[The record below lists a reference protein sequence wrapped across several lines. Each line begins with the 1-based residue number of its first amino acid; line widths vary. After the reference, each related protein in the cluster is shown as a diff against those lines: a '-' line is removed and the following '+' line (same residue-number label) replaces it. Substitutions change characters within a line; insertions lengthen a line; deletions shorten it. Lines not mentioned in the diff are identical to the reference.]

1 MRAWIKTNFPK
12 IRWIKSG
19 DGHEDPI
26 LTMLWIGF
34 IVVIFRVAVN
44 DLTIT
49 VFHQSLSF
57 KTIDPL
63 VIGAVFGPLLTAFV
77 ANHYNNMRNNPFYL
91 KMKKDINGDGVEEE
105 ILVPKDGDK
114 PA

>member
-1 MRAWIKTNFPK
+1 MFTWIQKVLPR

-34 IVVIFRVAVN
+34 LIVIFRVAVN

-49 VFHQSLSF
+49 VFHQSLGF

-63 VIGAVFGPLLTAFV
+63 VIGAVFGPLLAAFV
-77 ANHYNNMRNNPFYL
+77 TNHYNNMKHNPFYL
-91 KMKKDINGDGVEEE
+91 KMKKDIDGDGVEED
-105 ILVPKDGDK
+105 ILVQKEETK
-114 PA
+114 

>member
-1 MRAWIKTNFPK
+1 MHRR

-19 DGHEDPI
+19 DGHEDPV
-26 LTMLWIGF
+26 LTMAWIGF
-34 IVVIFRVAVN
+34 LIIMFRVAVN

-63 VIGAVFGPLLTAFV
+63 VIGAVLAPTLGAYV
-77 ANHYNNMRNNPFYL
+77 ANHYNNMKNSPFYL
-91 KMKKDINGDGVEEE
+91 RLKKDIDGDGVEEE
-105 ILVPKDGDK
+105 ILVPKDNEK
-114 PA
+114 

>member
-1 MRAWIKTNFPK
+1 MIAWVKRNYPK
-12 IRWIKSG
+12 LRWIKSG

-34 IVVIFRVAVN
+34 LVVIFRVAVN

-63 VIGAVFGPLLTAFV
+63 VIGAVFGTLLTAFV
-77 ANHYNNMRNNPFYL
+77 TNHYNNMKNSPFYL
-91 KMKKDINGDGVEEE
+91 RLKKDIDGDGVEEE
-105 ILVPKDGDK
+105 ILVQKDEEK
-114 PA
+114 K